1 MYYSSVVYDNLD
13 YLTYR
18 YNGFTNDKKF
28 NEFDNAFILLD
39 EKRHG
44 KISLTDAKNDQE
56 EFNSN
61 LREIK
66 KKIRIIDQKIK
77 NTLNILKCFTKQG
90 TKLLNF

>member
-1 MYYSSVVYDNLD
+1 M
-13 YLTYR
+13 YR

-56 EFNSN
+56 
-61 LREIK
+61 
-66 KKIRIIDQKIK
+66 
-77 NTLNILKCFTKQG
+77 
-90 TKLLNF
+90 

>member
-1 MYYSSVVYDNLD
+1 M
-13 YLTYR
+13 YR

-44 KISLTDAKNDQE
+44 KISLPDVKNDHA
-56 EFNSN
+56 EFKLNIS
-61 LREIK
+61 EIK
-66 KKIRIIDQKIK
+66 KEIRIIDQKIK
-77 NTLNILKCFTKQG
+77 ITVHILKCFTKKG

>member
-1 MYYSSVVYDNLD
+1 M
-13 YLTYR
+13 YR
-18 YNGFTNDKKF
+18 YNDFTDDKKF
-28 NEFDNAFILLD
+28 NEFDNAFILSD

-56 EFNSN
+56 KFNSN
-61 LREIK
+61 LRQTK

-77 NTLNILKCFTKQG
+77 NTVHILKCFTKQG

>member
-1 MYYSSVVYDNLD
+1 M
-13 YLTYR
+13 YR
-18 YNGFTNDKKF
+18 YNGFTDDKKF